1 MMMVMAV
8 EVMMMAAVIILR
20 TNYTQALW
28 LRALHV
34 SFP

>member
-8 EVMMMAAVIILR
+8 VVMMMAAVILLR

-28 LRALHV
+28 LRTLHV